1 MKRMGWGVGEVGG
14 GQTATAGL
22 RPLKLKTA
30 VTLVMVQK
38 RKKISELAN
47 GSAFVNEHLTKK
59 NHLTTHMIV
68 SKTPLTPEADNAKF
82 KSYHLGTSVQCNCL
96 STATTHVKDILPLQK
111 RTSQAIKR
119 SSRTYTA
126 AHIGP
131 LCLLLVYHDKE
142 QLIHSAHQEIS
153 ACMPLFIFLCS
164 KIEPCSYEE
173 QFCIFKE
180 NKASPDFL
188 SLRCKQGGKNRRL
201 CWISR
206 GLCGTFVKKR
216 AALTQ

>member
-1 MKRMGWGVGEVGG
+1 M
-14 GQTATAGL
+14 
-22 RPLKLKTA
+22 
-30 VTLVMVQK
+30 
-38 RKKISELAN
+38 AN

-164 KIEPCSYEE
+164 KIEAMRNSFVSSKKIKHLLTFYPWDV
-173 QFCIFKE
+173 
-180 NKASPDFL
+180 NK
-188 SLRCKQGGKNRRL
+188 GGKTGV
-201 CWISR
+201 CAEFR
-206 GLCGTFVKKR
+206 GDCAGPLWR
-216 AALTQ
+216 SAQL

>member
-1 MKRMGWGVGEVGG
+1 
-14 GQTATAGL
+14 
-22 RPLKLKTA
+22 
-30 VTLVMVQK
+30 
-38 RKKISELAN
+38 
-47 GSAFVNEHLTKK
+47 
-59 NHLTTHMIV
+59 MIV

-142 QLIHSAHQEIS
+142 QLIHSARQEIS
-153 ACMPLFIFLCS
+153 ACMPLFICFYSQKLDCVALRNTCVS
-164 KIEPCSYEE
+164 S
-173 QFCIFKE
+173 KE

-188 SLRCKQGGKNRRL
+188 SLRRKQGEKKTKKTGVCAEL
-201 CWISR
+201 R
-206 GLCGTFVKKR
+206 GDCAGPL
-216 AALTQ
+216 

>member
-1 MKRMGWGVGEVGG
+1 MGSGG
-14 GQTATAGL
+14 GGRGTNSHCWLTAIKIKDGSHFGDGTE
-22 RPLKLKTA
+22 KE
-30 VTLVMVQK
+30 
-38 RKKISELAN
+38 KKISELAN
-47 GSAFVNEHLTKK
+47 GSAFVNERLTKK

-142 QLIHSAHQEIS
+142 QLIHSARQEIS
-153 ACMPLFIFLCS
+153 ACMPLFIFLFS
-164 KIEPCSYEE
+164 KI
-173 QFCIFKE
+173 
-180 NKASPDFL
+180 
-188 SLRCKQGGKNRRL
+188 
-201 CWISR
+201 
-206 GLCGTFVKKR
+206 GTV
-216 AALTQ
+216 